1 MAILAPLIAGQ
12 WACFEV
18 LGEGGRVP
26 ATWCLVMLD
35 REELLLECVN
45 LDSRTL
51 LHHEQTLAQVF
62 YCGLLV
68 LVHILLVLVVLV
80 GERVELV
87 CPADVNWIDTLRY
100 ITPVL
105 YQSIVL
111 VRVIALLPELAYQLL
126 QILVL
131 HHGCV
136 VGRSLGLA
144 SHHACHVCGCD
155 LGLSVVRDFVV
166 PVVLLLRCP

>member
-1 MAILAPLIAGQ
+1 
-12 WACFEV
+12 
-18 LGEGGRVP
+18 
-26 ATWCLVMLD
+26 MLD
-35 REELLLECVN
+35 REKLLLERVD
-45 LDSRTL
+45 LYSRAL
-51 LHHEQTLAQVF
+51 LHHEETLAQVF
-62 YCGLLV
+62 DCCLLV
-68 LVHILLVLVVLV
+68 LVHVLLVLVMLV

-111 VRVIALLPELAYQLL
+111 VRVIALLPELTYQLL

-136 VGRSLGLA
+136 VGRPLGLA
-144 SHHACHVCGCD
+144 THHARHVSGCN
-155 LGLSVVRDFVV
+155 LSLSVVRDFVV
-166 PVVLLLRCP
+166 TVVLLLRP